1 MGVRSHH
8 EERQCISVNEVV
20 EILIGLVP
28 LLDRIKTSIEESTGT
43 IPKAST
49 QLSSVTQATE
59 MATVEILN
67 TLDRMTERIGS
78 AEGGLVSMKTELG
91 AAAAPVEGK
100 LLEIGKTLAE
110 TRQDAMAIAMAL
122 QVQDITSQQIAGVTH
137 MIESVRHQ
145 LLGVLGQMDKGL
157 EHPPSSAPDGSS
169 GHFDSNAQFTRS
181 TDRQDDADAI
191 IQQWQKVN
199 HE

>member
-1 MGVRSHH
+1 M
-8 EERQCISVNEVV
+8 NNVV
-20 EILIGLVP
+20 EILVGLVP
-28 LLDRIKTSIEESTGT
+28 LLDRIKISIEESTGT

-78 AEGGLVSMKTELG
+78 AEGGLVSVKAELG

-100 LLEIGKTLAE
+100 LLEIEKTLAE

-145 LLGVLGQMDKGL
+145 LLSVLGQMDKGV
-157 EHPPSSAPDGSS
+157 EQSPSAAPDGPS
-169 GHFDSNAQFTRS
+169 GHFDSDAQFTRS

>member
-1 MGVRSHH
+1 
-8 EERQCISVNEVV
+8 VNNVV

-78 AEGGLVSMKTELG
+78 AEGGLVSMKNDLG
-91 AAAAPVEGK
+91 AAAAPVQGK
-100 LLEIGKTLAE
+100 LQEIEKTLAE
-110 TRQDAMAIAMAL
+110 TRQDAMNIAMAL

-137 MIESVRHQ
+137 MIETVRQQ
-145 LLGVLGQMDKGL
+145 LLSVLGQMDKDL
-157 EHPPSSAPDGSS
+157 EHAPSPGPEAPS
-169 GHFDSNAQFTRS
+169 GHFDSNAQFNRS
-181 TDRQDDADAI
+181 TERQDDADAI